1 MSAARHAYE
10 PSGVAV
16 VQEAPRSNAI
26 LLLILVLG
34 LAAATIW
41 FVALP
46 TLDKALATPAPKS
59 SCAVVVVESG
69 VSRCVKRSVPL
80 TAKTSKQSN
89 DSKR

>member
-16 VQEAPRSNAI
+16 AQEAPRSNAI
-26 LLLILVLG
+26 LLLILVVG
-34 LAAATIW
+34 LAAVTVW

-46 TLDKALATPAPKS
+46 TLDKALATPAPKR

-69 VSRCVKRSVPL
+69 VSRCVKRSAPV
-80 TAKTSKQSN
+80 TAKASKQSN
-89 DSKR
+89 GAKR